1 MKINISLA
9 MISAVFLMAWITGFI
24 SFVFN
29 FMPITTPGSEM
40 SDLLAS
46 GLLFIAVIE
55 LMSIISF
62 SGSVIFLLEA
72 KKILSR
78 WYLAIPMCS
87 LMFLAVMVNIL
98 VYFCGKQFL
107 AYPISTAEIL
117 WIIVLALLSP
127 CSVLL
132 FLSSYGKNGLT
143 TLYVT
148 VSSAVSVFSVFLLL
162 FVIMEIHRWAS
173 VEAVLLPLAF
183 YLTVLMPAIGVCFL
197 SKSTMCGVIDNEK
210 EEF

>member
-24 SFVFN
+24 SFVFC
-29 FMPITTPGSEM
+29 FMPITKLDSEM
-40 SDLLAS
+40 SGLLAS

-55 LMSIISF
+55 LLSIISF
-62 SGSVIFLLEA
+62 SGSIIFLLEA
-72 KKILSR
+72 RKILSR
-78 WYLAIPMCS
+78 WYLAIPMCC
-87 LMFLAVMVNIL
+87 LMFLSVMVNLL
-98 VYFCGKQFL
+98 VYLCEKPFL
-107 AYPISTAEIL
+107 ADPISTVEIL
-117 WIIVLALLSP
+117 WIIILALLSP

-132 FLSSYGKNGLT
+132 FLSSYGENGLT

-148 VSSAVSVFSVFLLL
+148 VSSAVSVFSVFLFL
-162 FVIMEIHRWAS
+162 FVIIEISGGAS

-183 YLTVLMPAIGVCFL
+183 YLTVLMPAIGVCLL
-197 SKSTMCGVIDNEK
+197 SKSTMYGVNDYEK

>member
-24 SFVFN
+24 SFVFY

-40 SDLLAS
+40 SGLLAS

-55 LMSIISF
+55 LLSIISF

-72 KKILSR
+72 RKILSR
-78 WYLAIPMCS
+78 WYLAVPMCG
-87 LMFLAVMVNIL
+87 LMFLSVIVNLL
-98 VYFCGKQFL
+98 VYFYGKPFL
-107 AYPISTAEIL
+107 SDPISTAEIL

-148 VSSAVSVFSVFLLL
+148 ISSAVSVFSVFLFL
-162 FVIMEIHRWAS
+162 FVIIEIPRWAS
-173 VEAVLLPLAF
+173 VEAVLFSLAF

-197 SKSTMCGVIDNEK
+197 SKSTMCGVNDNEK